1 MKEEQRS
8 KMVEG
13 LLKETAPDAVI
24 DKWTAKP
31 EDKDGINNFVM
42 NVDFKSNHFLETAG
56 PRVLFKVGELIG
68 PQVEMYREES
78 RMTPIENDYNRGY
91 ERSIE
96 VKIPAGYQVRN
107 ADDLNISV
115 VYKDGDKEPYLF
127 VSSYTLN
134 GSVLKITVKE
144 YYKEIYAPIERY
156 EDYRK
161 VINAAADFNKVTLV
175 LEKK

>member
-1 MKEEQRS
+1 
-8 KMVEG
+8 
-13 LLKETAPDAVI
+13 
-24 DKWTAKP
+24 
-31 EDKDGINNFVM
+31 
-42 NVDFKSNHFLETAG
+42 
-56 PRVLFKVGELIG
+56 
-68 PQVEMYREES
+68 MYREES